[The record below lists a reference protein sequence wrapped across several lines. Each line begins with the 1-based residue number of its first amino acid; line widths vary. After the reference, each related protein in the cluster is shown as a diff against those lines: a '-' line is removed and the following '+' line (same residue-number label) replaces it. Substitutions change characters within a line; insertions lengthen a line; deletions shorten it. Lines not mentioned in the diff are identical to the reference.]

1 MTSKP
6 LVEICC
12 GSAEDAIEAWLGGA
26 DCVELCSA
34 LFLGGLTPSLGSLL
48 ELKAQTE
55 IKVAV
60 MIRPRQ
66 GGFCYS
72 KSDFRTALYD
82 VELMLEHGA
91 DALVVGFLLE
101 DGRVDLARTRA
112 VVELADKVPVCF
124 HRAIDVVPDWREALD
139 GLMEIGVRRLLSSGQ
154 APSAYEGRHVLREM
168 TDYATGRIEVM
179 PGGGIRA
186 GNVQELL
193 AVTGAR
199 EIHLGGVS
207 RLMQDSSTQ
216 HNPYLR
222 FGDPKSP
229 PENEYK
235 RVSRD
240 AVAEFIASL

>member
-1 MTSKP
+1 MSNKV

-12 GSAEDAIEAWLGGA
+12 GSAEDAIEAWHGGA
-26 DCVELCSA
+26 DRVELCSA

-48 ELKAQTE
+48 ELKAQAE
-55 IKVAV
+55 IKVGTI
-60 MIRPRQ
+60 IRPRQ

-72 KSDFRTALYD
+72 ESDFRAAMHD
-82 VELMLEHGA
+82 AEQMLKHGA
-91 DALVVGFLLE
+91 DALVVGFLHA
-101 DGRVDLARTRA
+101 DGRVDLARTRTM
-112 VVELADKVPVCF
+112 VELAGDVPVCF
-124 HRAIDVVPDWREALD
+124 HRAIDVVPNWQEAFD
-139 GLMEIGVRRLLSSGQ
+139 GLMEIGVQRVLSSGQ
-154 APSAYEGRHVLREM
+154 APSAYEGRYVLREM
-168 TDYATGRIEVM
+168 MAHAAGRLQVM

-186 GNVQELL
+186 GNVHKLL

-207 RLMQDSSTQ
+207 RLMHDSSTQ
-216 HNPYLR
+216 HNPELR

-229 PENEYK
+229 PESEYK

>member
-1 MTSKP
+1 MRNKT

-12 GSAEDAIEAWLGGA
+12 GSAEDAIEAWHGGA
-26 DCVELCSA
+26 DRVELCSA
-34 LFLGGLTPSLGSLL
+34 LFLGGLTPSLGALL

-55 IKVAV
+55 IEVAA

-82 VELMLEHGA
+82 AELMLQHGA
-91 DALVVGFLLE
+91 DALVVGFLHE
-101 DGRVDLARTRA
+101 DGRIDLARTRA
-112 VVELADKVPVCF
+112 IVELADGVPVCF

-139 GLMEIGVRRLLSSGQ
+139 GLMGIGVQRLLSSGQ
-154 APSAYEGRHVLREM
+154 APSAYQGRFVLREM
-168 TDYATGRIEVM
+168 IAYAAGRLQVM

-186 GNVQELL
+186 GNVHELL

-207 RLMQDSSTQ
+207 RLMQDNSTQ
-216 HNPYLR
+216 YNSDLR

-240 AVAEFIASL
+240 AVAEFIAGL

>member
-1 MTSKP
+1 MRNKT

-12 GSAEDAIEAWLGGA
+12 GSAEDAIEAWHGGA
-26 DCVELCSA
+26 DRVELCSA
-34 LFLGGLTPSLGSLL
+34 LFLGGLTPSLGALL

-55 IKVAV
+55 IEVAA

-72 KSDFRTALYD
+72 KSDFRTALND
-82 VELMLEHGA
+82 AELMLQHGA
-91 DALVVGFLLE
+91 DALVVGFLHE
-101 DGRVDLARTRA
+101 DGRIDFARTRA
-112 VVELADKVPVCF
+112 IVELADGVPVCF

-139 GLMEIGVRRLLSSGQ
+139 GLMGIGVQRLLSSGQ
-154 APSAYEGRHVLREM
+154 APSAYQGRFVLREM
-168 TDYATGRIEVM
+168 IAYAAGRLQVM

-186 GNVQELL
+186 GNVHELL

-207 RLMQDSSTQ
+207 RLMQDNSTQ
-216 HNPYLR
+216 YNSDLR

-240 AVAEFIASL
+240 AVAEFIAGL